1 MANTNISPTS
11 ISVAEEVP
19 LLTFAVIPNFSY
31 TVQRSTN
38 LTTWQDLLTTN
49 APAGS
54 GRFQYQDLAPPQP
67 AAFYRLRYNP

>member
-1 MANTNISPTS
+1 VLN
-11 ISVAEEVP
+11 
-19 LLTFAVIPNFSY
+19 FAVIPSFSY

-38 LTTWQDLLTTN
+38 LTTWDDLLTTN

-54 GRFQYQDLAPPQP
+54 GLFQYQDLAAPQP

>member
-1 MANTNISPTS
+1 MRF
-11 ISVAEEVP
+11 P
-19 LLTFAVIPNFSY
+19 LLSFAVIPDFSY

-38 LTTWQDLLTTN
+38 LTTWEDLLTTN

-54 GRFQYQDLAPPQP
+54 GLFDYQDVAAPHP